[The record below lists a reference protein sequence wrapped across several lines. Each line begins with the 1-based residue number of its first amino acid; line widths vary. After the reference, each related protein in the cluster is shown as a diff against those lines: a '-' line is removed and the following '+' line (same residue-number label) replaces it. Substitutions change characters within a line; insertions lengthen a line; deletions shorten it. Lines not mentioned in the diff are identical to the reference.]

1 MGEINLFILGSALL
15 LFSSQTDAKSW
26 HRQVTVEVAAGRED
40 CYFLPDVKSGQNIE
54 FEFQVITTNSQTGK
68 LDLTARITSPH
79 GTQLYEEIMKQDGS
93 YNADASEDGDYR
105 VCFNNMDS
113 TWSDKTVY
121 FEVEVG
127 DPQDVYDDY
136 MDSEELEEAKKRNE
150 DTESLFE
157 MKVED
162 IKTAISTVRIKV
174 GKMRHFQ
181 WMLGAFMSKDTN
193 QVESTMDKINFWSVV
208 HLTMMLLVGALQVFM
223 VRQLFEDKSFLY
235 KLISSK

>member
-1 MGEINLFILGSALL
+1 MKDSVFIYGVFLSVVM
-15 LFSSQTDAKSW
+15 SKIDAKSW
-26 HRQVTVEVAAGRED
+26 HRQVTVEVGAGKED
-40 CYFLPDVKSGQNIE
+40 CYFLPDVKSGQSIE

-79 GTQLYEEIMKQDGS
+79 GTQLYEEVMQQDGS
-93 YNADASEDGDYR
+93 YNSDVSEEGDYR

-121 FEVEVG
+121 FEVEVN
-127 DPQDVYDDY
+127 DPEDIYDDY
-136 MDSEELEEAKKRNE
+136 IDSEELEEARKRNE

-162 IKTAISTVRIKV
+162 IKTAIQSVRVKI

-193 QVESTMDKINFWSVV
+193 QVESTMDKINFWSIV
-208 HLTMMLLVGALQVFM
+208 HLTIMIVVGALQVFM

-235 KLISSK
+235 KFISNKN

>member
-1 MGEINLFILGSALL
+1 MGKINLFLIGTILL
-15 LFSSQTDAKSW
+15 LLSSQIDAKSW

-40 CYFLPDVKSGQNIE
+40 CYFLPDVKSGQSIE

-68 LDLTARITSPH
+68 LDLTSRITSPH
-79 GTQLYEEIMKQDGS
+79 GTHLYEEIMKQDGS
-93 YNADASEDGDYR
+93 WNADASEDGDYR

-121 FEVEVG
+121 FEVEVN
-127 DPQDVYDDY
+127 DPEDVYDDY
-136 MDSEELEEAKKRNE
+136 MDSDELEEARKRNE

-193 QVESTMDKINFWSVV
+193 QVESTMEKINFWSVV
-208 HLTMMLLVGALQVFM
+208 HLTIMLLVGALQVFM